1 MRFNFNSGVN
11 YDNRNFFARICL
23 NLTSQVILE
32 YCKSPPNSKL
42 CQSLRYPERFEVK
55 LFFLYE
61 KINEVV

>member
-1 MRFNFNSGVN
+1 MTTDVCLH
-11 YDNRNFFARICL
+11 ACL

-42 CQSLRYPERFEVK
+42 CQSSRYPEIFEVK

-61 KINEVV
+61 KINEAV